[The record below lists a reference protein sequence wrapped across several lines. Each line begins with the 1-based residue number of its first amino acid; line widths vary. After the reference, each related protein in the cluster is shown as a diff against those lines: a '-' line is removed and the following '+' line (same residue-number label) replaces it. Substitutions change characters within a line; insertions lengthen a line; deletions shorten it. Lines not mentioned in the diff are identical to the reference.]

1 MTTFTTDDRKEA
13 YDPGLSCVTPSSSTG
28 MEKDLVAEAPYH
40 PGYEDAVVEKHVN
53 NWITEHLA
61 YRKRHTETAKKI
73 VEFIKSSQRE

>member
-1 MTTFTTDDRKEA
+1 MVTNNKEP

-61 YRKRHTETAKKI
+61 YRNRHMGTAKKI
-73 VEFIKSSQRE
+73 VEFIKSSQRK